1 MSDSDEPLKDEAF
14 SADMLL
20 IDELVDE
27 LGLDHRPA
35 DSETILEVGN
45 LEDTRVLAIRHG
57 SFTSETTSRG
67 QRSIAAAFNSARDA
81 RRYLIMDLGES
92 LRFRTRM
99 APIVMNELATGSE
112 LEEVPS
118 GHRLSWPGSEATF
131 YRRHEAV
138 TFSWV
143 IDADPATLAASYR
156 HINGEPLFDLGIRAE
171 AELVERPR
179 GRVMDPPP
187 IEVPPPDTDD
197 IDLATID
204 AVLAEHAWARRQPSG
219 ADVLAVGDAQVG
231 RAIAYRQ
238 SQFVYE
244 SVVRPDYRNLMCTFS
259 SAAAARRFMI
269 MELSRLF
276 RMRTRLPRIQPNRL
290 APGCT
295 IEKGPTDFELAWPGG
310 DGTFP
315 IGYIGHQR
323 ALDFSWVALAELA
336 EIAASYRH
344 PNGEPLFDL
353 SHPTQ
358 PAGS

>member
-1 MSDSDEPLKDEAF
+1 MNDQQGQDDAIA
-14 SADMLL
+14 ADMLL

-27 LGLDHRPA
+27 LGLDRWPA

-57 SFTSETTSRG
+57 LYTFETTSRG
-67 QRSIAAAFNSARDA
+67 VRSTAAAFNSARDA
-81 RRYLIMDLGES
+81 RRFLIMDLGES

-99 APIVMNELATGSE
+99 APIVMKELADGSE
-112 LEEVPS
+112 LEEVPT
-118 GHRLSWPGSEATF
+118 GHRLSWPGGEATF
-131 YRRHEAV
+131 YRRYEAV

-143 IDADPATLAASYR
+143 IDADPASIVASYR
-156 HINGEPLFDLGIRAE
+156 HINGEPLFDLGIGAE
-171 AELVERPR
+171 NELVERPR
-179 GRVMDPPP
+179 GRAMDPPP
-187 IEVPPPDTDD
+187 IETPPPDTED
-197 IDLATID
+197 IDLVTID
-204 AVLAEHAWARRQPSG
+204 AVLADIGWERRKPAG

-231 RAIAYRQ
+231 RAAAFRQ

-244 SVVRPDYRNLMCTFS
+244 SVVLPDYRNVMCTFS

-269 MELSRLF
+269 MELSATL
-276 RMRTRLPRIQPNRL
+276 RMRTRLPKIQLNRL

-310 DGTFP
+310 EATFP

-323 ALDFSWVALAELA
+323 ALDFSWVAIAELA
-336 EIAASYRH
+336 DIAASYRH

-353 SHPTQ
+353 SHPSPT
-358 PAGS
+358 AGS

>member
-1 MSDSDEPLKDEAF
+1 MTDQQGQDDAF
-14 SADMLL
+14 AADMLL
-20 IDELVDE
+20 IEELVDE
-27 LGLDHRPA
+27 LGLDRWPG

-57 SFTSETTSRG
+57 LFTFETTSRG
-67 QRSIAAAFNSARDA
+67 VRSTAAAFNSARDA
-81 RRYLIMDLGES
+81 RRFLIMDLGES

-99 APIVMNELATGSE
+99 APIVMKELADGTE
-112 LEEVPS
+112 LEEVPT
-118 GHRLSWPGSEATF
+118 GHRLSWPGGEATF
-131 YRRHEAV
+131 YRRYEAV

-143 IDADPATLAASYR
+143 MDADPASIVASYR

-171 AELVERPR
+171 TELVERPR
-179 GRVMDPPP
+179 GRAMDPPP
-187 IEVPPPDTDD
+187 IETPPPDTGDV
-197 IDLATID
+197 DLVTID
-204 AVLAEHAWARRQPSG
+204 AVLADIGWERRQPTG

-231 RAIAYRQ
+231 RAVAFRQ

-244 SVVRPDYRNLMCTFS
+244 SVVRPDYRNVMCTFS

-269 MELSRLF
+269 MELSATL
-276 RMRTRLPRIQPNRL
+276 RMRTRLPKIQLNRL

-310 DGTFP
+310 EATFP

-323 ALDFSWVALAELA
+323 ALDFSWVAIAELA
-336 EIAASYRH
+336 DIAASYRH

-353 SHPTQ
+353 SHPSPT
-358 PAGS
+358 AGSS

>member
-1 MSDSDEPLKDEAF
+1 MSDSDEPLKDETF

-20 IDELVDE
+20 IEELVDE
-27 LGLDHRPA
+27 LGLDHWPA

-57 SFTSETTSRG
+57 LFTFETTSRG
-67 QRSIAAAFNSARDA
+67 QRSITAAFNSARDA

-92 LRFRTRM
+92 VRFRTRM
-99 APIVMNELATGSE
+99 APIVMNEPATGSE

-118 GHRLSWPGSEATF
+118 GHRLTWPGGEATF
-131 YRRHEAV
+131 YQRYEAV

-187 IEVPPPDTDD
+187 IEVPPPDADD
-197 IDLATID
+197 IDLVTID
-204 AVLAEHAWARRQPSG
+204 AVLADHGWERRQPSG
-219 ADVLAVGDAQVG
+219 ADVLVVGDTQVG

-244 SVVRPDYRNLMCTFS
+244 SVVRPDYRNLLCTFS

-269 MELSRLF
+269 MELSRLL
-276 RMRTRLPRIQPNRL
+276 RMRTRLPRIQLNRL
-290 APGCT
+290 APGCA

-310 DGTFP
+310 EGTFP

-353 SHPTQ
+353 SPPSQTTG
-358 PAGS
+358 P